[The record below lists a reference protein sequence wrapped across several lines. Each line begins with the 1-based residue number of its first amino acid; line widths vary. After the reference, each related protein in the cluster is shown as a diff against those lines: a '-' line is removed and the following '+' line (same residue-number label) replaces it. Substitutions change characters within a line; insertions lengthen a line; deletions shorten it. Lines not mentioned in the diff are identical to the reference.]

1 MRKCVRSQGCPEKV
15 GHPSLP
21 DHPHRYPTWLSWRG
35 RQEKRGVGRAEKSP
49 ESENKS
55 HSGRKHRAQVP
66 QSPAHLQTLAHL
78 RLARRSCK
86 ATSVCVERWRPS
98 CPRQDSCR
106 QLPATGVG
114 LDSVRSWDMQD
125 GVHVGCRGKFF
136 CTVNHPTFIHLI
148 KVSKQEACKAH
159 CTCLQT
165 GTHTHEG
172 GRGSVHVHTCVA
184 E

>member
-1 MRKCVRSQGCPEKV
+1 MAEVPHRTTRPAPAAVSRVGREGTQDMRKCVRSQGCPETV

-35 RQEKRGVGRAEKSP
+35 RQKKRGVGRAEKSP

-55 HSGRKHRAQVP
+55 PSGRKHRAQVP

-78 RLARRSCK
+78 RLARRSRK
-86 ATSVCVERWRPS
+86 ATSVCVECWRPS

-114 LDSVRSWDMQD
+114 LDSVTSWAMQD
-125 GVHVGCRGKFF
+125 GVHVGCPWQVLLY
-136 CTVNHPTFIHLI
+136 CESPYIHSPDQGL
-148 KVSKQEACKAH
+148 
-159 CTCLQT
+159 
-165 GTHTHEG
+165 
-172 GRGSVHVHTCVA
+172 
-184 E
+184 